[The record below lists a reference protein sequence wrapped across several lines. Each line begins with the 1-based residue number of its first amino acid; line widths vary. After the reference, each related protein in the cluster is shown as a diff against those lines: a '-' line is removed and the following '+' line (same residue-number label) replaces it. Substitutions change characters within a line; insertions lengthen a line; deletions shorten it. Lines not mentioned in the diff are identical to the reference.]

1 MDEPDLGQLK
11 GANAKTN
18 LDQTIDEH
26 HVILKS
32 NEQERMLENENEPIK
47 LFSPTSLREENIKIL
62 AENVTQ
68 IIISNSLQVCRE
80 KRFEK
85 KLDSTPE
92 KSKNHNS
99 NTTEELQ
106 ILTKNVT
113 DVISNA
119 YNGNNL
125 DEINNLAVTFVEN
138 VIKNAHNNVHTD
150 SDLEIMSAKIVEAAI
165 QYVQNRQLPNPNL
178 NKRFDPSIQ
187 PLPINLGQSSSS
199 SNPPVANESS
209 NVLTGIEK
217 MNLHSEMEK
226 DVNSQDKV
234 FSTIPGGG
242 KNQKDRNAFGCVRE
256 EMDLNKIAQQE
267 VKKAIQQ
274 AIQTIQDQ
282 TGMISS

>member
-1 MDEPDLGQLK
+1 MDEPAFGQVK
-11 GANAKTN
+11 DANAKTN
-18 LDQTIDEH
+18 LDQSIDEN

-32 NEQERMLENENEPIK
+32 NEHERMLENENVPMK
-47 LFSPTSLREENIKIL
+47 LFSPTSLREQNIKIL
-62 AENVTQ
+62 AENLTQ

-85 KLDSTPE
+85 KLDSTTE
-92 KSKNHNS
+92 KSKNHDSNS
-99 NTTEELQ
+99 EIFE
-106 ILTKNVT
+106 ILTNKITNE
-113 DVISNA
+113 
-119 YNGNNL
+119 YNGENL
-125 DEINNLAVTFVEN
+125 DEINDLAVTFVEN
-138 VIKNAHNNVHTD
+138 VIKNAHHTAENNA
-150 SDLEIMSAKIVEAAI
+150 DLEIMSAKIVETAI
-165 QYVQNRQLPNPNL
+165 QYVQNRQLPSPNL

-187 PLPINLGQSSSS
+187 PLPINLGHSSSS
-199 SNPPVANESS
+199 SNPPVANESTKY
-209 NVLTGIEK
+209 VLTGIEK

-274 AIQTIQDQ
+274 AIQIIQDQ
-282 TGMISS
+282 TGMISY

>member
-1 MDEPDLGQLK
+1 MDEPDLGQVK
-11 GANAKTN
+11 DENAKTN
-18 LDQTIDEH
+18 LDQTIDEN

-32 NEQERMLENENEPIK
+32 NEQERMIENESVPMQ
-47 LFSPTSLREENIKIL
+47 LFSPTSLREQNIKIL
-62 AENVTQ
+62 AENLTQ

-85 KLDSTPE
+85 
-92 KSKNHNS
+92 SKNPDS
-99 NTTEELQ
+99 NQVTKKEFQ
-106 ILTKNVT
+106 SLTRKVT
-113 DVISNA
+113 AVIGDAN
-119 YNGNNL
+119 NGEDI
-125 DEINNLAVTFVEN
+125 DEINDLAVTFVEN
-138 VIKNAHNNVHTD
+138 IIKDAHFTVGNKA
-150 SDLEIMSAKIVEAAI
+150 DLEIMSAKIVETAI
-165 QYVQNRQLPNPNL
+165 QYVQNRQLPSPNF

-187 PLPINLGQSSSS
+187 PLPINLGHSSSS
-199 SNPPVANESS
+199 SNPPVANESA

-282 TGMISS
+282 TGMISY